1 MKVSIGAYLKDG
13 PWGGGN
19 LFFKNLKDFL
29 EKKNHKV
36 VNHLLDDDIDLILL
50 TDPRKESESSSFTH
64 EEIVKYKNKINSQVK
79 VVHRINECDERKNTK
94 GLNQFIYEA
103 NKCTDSTVFVSNW
116 IKKLYYNQGFELE
129 QPEVIMSGSNANIFN
144 SINKKE
150 WGKNEKL
157 KIVTHHWGGNWN
169 KGFDV
174 YQLLDE
180 LLDDSEFSSLFEFTY
195 IGNIPINFTFKNTR
209 VIKPLSGKN
218 LAEELKKNHVYITG
232 SLNEPSGNHHIEG
245 AMCGLPVLF
254 INSGALPE
262 YCGSYGIEFDI
273 DNLQEKIYQ
282 IKEEYF
288 DIIKNLRTYPF
299 NSDRMCEEYESLFI
313 KLIEKNENKKLRLNK
328 INFLEKLKIILKRFI
343 YLNFYN
349 LFKKN
354 KLWK

>member
-1 MKVSIGAYLKDG
+1 MKISIGTKIKEG

-19 LFFKNLKDFL
+19 LFAINLSQYLLK
-29 EKKNHKV
+29 EGHKV
-36 VNHLLDDDIDLILL
+36 FFDLNQEDLDVILI
-50 TDPRKESESSSFTH
+50 TEPRKTSESSAFTNND
-64 EEIVKYKNKINSQVK
+64 VLNYKKYVNNN
-79 VVHRINECDERKNTK
+79 VVIIHRINECDERKGTNYINSY
-94 GLNQFIYEA
+94 LLYA
-103 NKCTDSTVFVSNW
+103 NRVSDHTIFVSEWLKNLF
-116 IKKLYYNQGFELE
+116 INLGINKEKSS
-129 QPEVIMSGSNANIFN
+129 VILAGANNEIFN
-144 SINKKE
+144 DKNFIPLDKKS
-150 WGKNEKL
+150 KIR
-157 KIVTHHWGGNWN
+157 IVTHHWGGNWN

-288 DIIKNLRTYPF
+288 DIIKNLSTYPF

-313 KLIEKNENKKLRLNK
+313 KLIDKKENKKLHLNK